1 MGFLAYYNSQVLQT
15 FKTEVK
21 ITGNPNAVDYLPVTI
36 TLLAL
41 ETEGLEAY

>member
-21 ITGNPNAVDYLPVTI
+21 INPNAVGYLPVTI